1 MFALVFS
8 AVAACSGPRDHAQI
22 LMPRL
27 SVPWSESVRIL
38 GDSVPG
44 KTFYSDFLMI
54 RDKMTPARWHAVGIH
69 KSMNTLYHAVA
80 DSLFG
85 EWKLQPDIVSTDSVV
100 RMWAPFAI
108 WSPRGD
114 SAYMYYHHGLGPDGG
129 DMWNSMRVLAAA
141 GPDLDRWTKYDVYAE
156 QEAAPGVRNI
166 VFTGPVPRDACIFFD
181 ESLDKYIMYYAD
193 DAPRAIQ
200 ARTSD
205 DAVHWSEP
213 VPVMGIPDPQEAFV
227 TPESPFVIRRDG
239 LY

>member
-1 MFALVFS
+1 
-8 AVAACSGPRDHAQI
+8 
-22 LMPRL
+22 
-27 SVPWSESVRIL
+27 
-38 GDSVPG
+38 
-44 KTFYSDFLMI
+44 
-54 RDKMTPARWHAVGIH
+54 
-69 KSMNTLYHAVA
+69 
-80 DSLFG
+80 
-85 EWKLQPDIVSTDSVV
+85 
-100 RMWAPFAI
+100 
-108 WSPRGD
+108 
-114 SAYMYYHHGLGPDGG
+114 
-129 DMWNSMRVLAAA
+129 MWNSMRVLAAA

-239 LY
+239 LYYLFVSGFDYARVALYVSEDPFDFPMGLLFQAIVHFGTFSLEQFALVRWRQTDAAQKTCAARIRRQRQSEK